1 MRVVAE
7 RVLLFFRA
15 ELRLLSGTVNM
26 RGLIAMI
33 AGYGATTLPSITE
46 ALTFERN
53 ATLAEQEAARVAA
66 LLDKLSETI
75 KV

>member
-1 MRVVAE
+1 
-7 RVLLFFRA
+7 
-15 ELRLLSGTVNM
+15 
-26 RGLIAMI
+26 MI

-46 ALTFERN
+46 ALTFEKN